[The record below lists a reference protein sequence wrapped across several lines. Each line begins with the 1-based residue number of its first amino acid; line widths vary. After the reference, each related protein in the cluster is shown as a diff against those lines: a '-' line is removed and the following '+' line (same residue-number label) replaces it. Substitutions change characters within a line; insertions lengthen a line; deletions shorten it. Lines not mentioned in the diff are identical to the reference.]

1 MFQDW
6 RLRSQA
12 IENIEESLKQSE
24 NMTLVQPCLE
34 SFLRMLLSSE
44 KHPDVAGDKRRILT
58 NLITRLPLDTLERR
72 TTQII
77 IGLCRHGGAGSN
89 RVAKTLMQRL
99 LPTVVVHRLLS
110 DEFLQARSTRVMLIC
125 CYCL

>member
-1 MFQDW
+1 
-6 RLRSQA
+6 
-12 IENIEESLKQSE
+12 
-24 NMTLVQPCLE
+24 MTLVQPSLE

-44 KHPDVAGDKRRILT
+44 KHSDVAADKRRIVT

-110 DEFLQARSTRVMLIC
+110 DEFLQARSTRVNFILNAHNFMNNCPFVNLHSSGKTPSKWFC
-125 CYCL
+125 TH